1 MNEPAVEPAGTHA
14 APAGDVL
21 PGDVVPGGVLPARA
35 VVDLDAVAANTG
47 VLRERAGG
55 AAVMAVVKA
64 DGYGHGMVPAA
75 LAALAGGA
83 TWLGVAH
90 LAEALELRAAGVH
103 APVLAWLVVPGQDL
117 APAVAAGVDVSASA
131 VWALEA
137 LADAA
142 RRSGR
147 TARVHLKVDT
157 GLSRGGAT
165 ADDWPALVR
174 AAAAAQAEGAVEVVA
189 VWSHLASADDEASD
203 DLTLRQVE
211 RLSDA
216 VEVAARCG
224 VRPSLRHLAASSGVL
239 AHPAA
244 HLDLVRPGV
253 AVYGVSPAPQRF
265 SAADVGLVPAMS
277 LRARLALV
285 KEVGA
290 GEGVSYGHSH
300 VTGARTR
307 LALVPLGYGDGLP
320 RHASGR
326 GPVALAGRRYAVAG
340 RVCMDQVVLDLGD
353 DEAARAARAG
363 DEVEVFGSGADGGPT
378 AQDWADAAGTIA
390 YEVVTRIG
398 ARVPRVHVGAVAEQ
412 HGLAPA
418 RRPSPVPAPSRGA
431 GGVR

>member
-1 MNEPAVEPAGTHA
+1 MTETTGPPSRPPADVAVADHVLP
-14 APAGDVL
+14 GDVL
-21 PGDVVPGGVLPARA
+21 PGDVLPGDVLPSWA

-90 LAEALELRAAGVH
+90 LAEALELRAAGVR

-137 LADAA
+137 LARAA
-142 RRSGR
+142 RRTGR

-165 ADDWPALVR
+165 ARDWPDLVR

-189 VWSHLASADDEASD
+189 VWSHLASADDEGSD
-203 DLTLRQVE
+203 ALTLRQVQ
-211 RLSDA
+211 RLAEA
-216 VEVAARCG
+216 VEVAGRLG
-224 VRPSLRHLAASSGVL
+224 VRPPLRHLAASSGVL
-239 AHPAA
+239 AHPSA

-253 AVYGVSPAPQRF
+253 AVYGISPAPERF
-265 SAADVGLVPAMS
+265 SAAEAGLVPAMS

-285 KEVGA
+285 KEVAAGA
-290 GEGVSYGHSH
+290 GVSYGHSH
-300 VTGARTR
+300 VTSARTR

-320 RHASGR
+320 RHASGC
-326 GPVALAGRRYAVAG
+326 GPVALAGRRYPVAG

-363 DEVEVFGSGADGGPT
+363 DEVEVFGAGADGGPT

-398 ARVPRVHVGAVAEQ
+398 ARVPRVHVGAVAERL
-412 HGLAPA
+412 GPA
-418 RRPSPVPAPSRGA
+418 SPGGA
-431 GGVR
+431 R